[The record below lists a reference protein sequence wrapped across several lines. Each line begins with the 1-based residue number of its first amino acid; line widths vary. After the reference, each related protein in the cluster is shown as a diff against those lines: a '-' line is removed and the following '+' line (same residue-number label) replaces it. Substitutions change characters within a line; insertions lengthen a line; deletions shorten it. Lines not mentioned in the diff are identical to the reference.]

1 MLFLY
6 VEIAVRM
13 CVRLFVLHVCMQ
25 NMLSARLQYRAGLYS
40 ARTFAPSLSSMTFP
54 MFPSRWFFFFFPT
67 APVTF
72 LTCVSTTLGQ
82 RGEVEFEKAARPDRY
97 DSKHFF
103 WISLA
108 HTHFVNWKVGVCG
121 GVCGLADGMAWIL
134 WLYFHMALCIL
145 Y

>member
-25 NMLSARLQYRAGLYS
+25 NTLSARLCGTELDYVQVGHLL
-40 ARTFAPSLSSMTFP
+40 PLSLVNDISDVPLKVISFP
-54 MFPSRWFFFFFPT
+54 A

-72 LTCVSTTLGQ
+72 LTCVSSTLGQ
-82 RGEVEFEKAARPDRY
+82 RGEVEFEKAAQPDRY

-103 WISLA
+103 RIFLA
-108 HTHFVNWKVGVCG
+108 CTH
-121 GVCGLADGMAWIL
+121 L
-134 WLYFHMALCIL
+134 
-145 Y
+145 